1 MTDELKPVRCGC
13 GGEVKV
19 STWTGTMATTIND
32 CNVVYCETCGMQTKR
47 FKTEAEAITAWNRAM
62 GEQAPLAKVNEIA
75 TRSYCGECGERLD
88 DYDDICGE
96 PPIKYCPMCVARL
109 EWK

>member
-1 MTDELKPVRCGC
+1 MSEELKPVRCGC
-13 GGEVKV
+13 GGKAVIYVTHWWGKCYVCECEEC
-19 STWTGTMATTIND
+19 GTTTKPCD
-32 CNVVYCETCGMQTKR
+32 
-47 FKTEAEAITAWNRAM
+47 TEAEAVEAWNRAM
-62 GEQAPLAKVNEIA
+62 GERTAKVNEIA

-96 PPIKYCPMCVARL
+96 PPIKYCPMCGARL